1 MEGWRTCAAFA
12 PSKAVCKQIG
22 LVQQLVLIDTVVC
35 VDSILSPFPARST
48 EKTSFRETRCSFT
61 GEAHF
66 EEYKEIIKGTVR
78 EEIV

>member
-22 LVQQLVLIDTVVC
+22 LVQQLVSIDTVVC

-48 EKTSFRETRCSFT
+48 EKLAFGKLDARLPVKHTSNN
-61 GEAHF
+61 
-66 EEYKEIIKGTVR
+66 IKK
-78 EEIV
+78 